1 MTAAVAITDTAT
13 TALAPD
19 AVTTAA
25 PEPTASPAARAPRTP
40 QPTLKARRTFLGTM
54 RGEWIKLLSL
64 RSTWWVLGST
74 AGIMT
79 LLALGVA
86 SSLKA
91 LMADPLTAQAMSN
104 ANGAALVSSGF
115 QLGMVTIAVLGA
127 LVITGE
133 YSTGMI
139 RSTFA
144 AVPTRVP
151 VLAAKAI
158 AVVALTTGVAA
169 AGIALSYLVTMGT
182 LSKYGLVPA
191 LDRAETWRIFAGTAF
206 CLIAAAL
213 FSFGVGTLLRSTA
226 ATVTVALTV
235 LLLLPGILGF
245 INVHWV
251 QTFVRYLPMPASQAF
266 LPSGDPNQG
275 VGTPLSATVGV
286 LVIAAYAIVPLVAA
300 AVMVRRRDA

>member
-1 MTAAVAITDTAT
+1 MTATLAV
-13 TALAPD
+13 
-19 AVTTAA
+19 
-25 PEPTASPAARAPRTP
+25 PAALSNIVPSRAAD
-40 QPTLKARRTFLGTM
+40 ARRTFVGVM

-74 AGIMT
+74 VAIMA

-86 SSLKA
+86 SSLDS
-91 LMADPLTAQAMSN
+91 LMADPLMAQAFSN

-127 LVITGE
+127 LIVTGE

-144 AVPTRVP
+144 AVPTRAP
-151 VLAAKAI
+151 VLLAKAI
-158 AVVALTTGVAA
+158 ALTVLTTAVAVV
-169 AGIALSYLVTMGT
+169 GIAVSYLTTMGM
-182 LSKYGLVPA
+182 LSPYHLVPA
-191 LDRAETWRIFAGTAF
+191 LDHAETWRIFAGTAY
-206 CLIAAAL
+206 CLVAAAL
-213 FSFGVGTLLRSTA
+213 FSLGVGTLLRSTA

-245 INVHWV
+245 INIHWV
-251 QTFVRYLPMPASQAF
+251 QTFVRYLPMPASQSF
-266 LPSGDPNQG
+266 LPSGDPNQNI
-275 VGTPLSATVGV
+275 GTHLSSSAGL
-286 LVIAAYAIVPLVAA
+286 LVIAAYAIVPLVGA